1 MPSPATSTSDPAL
14 LARPLSAEE
23 QSRLFPQAI
32 TLAIATIVLIA
43 LADLNDGSTTR
54 PSLELLVYGFSV
66 ALPAFGLLLFYRAV
80 LSSLAIGFL
89 TDVALTGVL
98 MARLLSEQATVS
110 GTAVFLV
117 MKILGTA
124 LLFPWG
130 GRLQFLAGTLSTA
143 AYWLVLYFIGDTVEA
158 RNWLHQAASPW
169 LATVLSTGGASISAR
184 IRRDH
189 VLAELRLADSLE
201 QTRRAEVE
209 KAALL
214 EIAQDISGTV
224 DRAEVVRR
232 VQAHTTTLLECDS
245 VATVVFSPQGDSF
258 HLIGADGPEPLLREQ
273 VMSRSFPSVGSVM
286 AELTAGRTLLASA
299 SVEQPYFSQTMLK
312 RFGVQHLMVA
322 PLRVGGRFFGGL
334 LAIRT
339 LSTEPFAKHQVEILE
354 GIAAQLA
361 LVLEVIELY
370 RKAKEDAEA
379 SATVARV
386 ARSLIEAVG
395 TAELMPRLCELTRT
409 ALDCSASMVYQRS
422 VDSPH
427 FVATAASGLS
437 SDEWETLV
445 SLLIPLEE
453 VERGYKAE
461 DPDMPWGGTVLAS
474 YPSDVEAIAVRF
486 GFSDVLRIPL
496 RHAGELAGVLAA
508 GLRGKKE
515 TFSPVQTQIGKSIG
529 QLASLVWQNTRL
541 IEQLELAN
549 RTQSDF
555 VATMSHE
562 LRTPLNIITGY
573 TNLLLDDAFGTLNGE
588 QMETLRRVA
597 RSSQEL
603 VELVNTTLQVGRLD
617 SGGVPLSVSS
627 FSVRELCEE
636 AGSETR
642 ELWERNGLELRTLV
656 DHGLPRLCS
665 DRGKLKVILKNLIG
679 NAAKFTDAGS
689 IEVRAQA
696 VDRGVRI
703 DVQDSGVGIPA
714 EALPII
720 FQRFRQADSSMTRRF
735 GGVGLGL
742 YIVSRLL
749 ELLGGTISVT
759 STVGQGSTFSLFV
772 PQRREDGK
780 PLSA

>member
-1 MPSPATSTSDPAL
+1 M
-14 LARPLSAEE
+14 
-23 QSRLFPQAI
+23 
-32 TLAIATIVLIA
+32 
-43 LADLNDGSTTR
+43 ADLVDGGSTR
-54 PSLELLVYGFSV
+54 PSLEVAIYVVSV
-66 ALPAFGLLLFYRAV
+66 GLPACGLLLFYSSV

-89 TDVALTGVL
+89 TDLALTGVL
-98 MARLLSEQATVS
+98 MARLLSGQATVS

-130 GRLQFLAGTLSTA
+130 GRLQFLAGSLSTL
-143 AYWLVLYFIGDTVEA
+143 AYWLVLYTLVEAIEA
-158 RNWLHQAASPW
+158 RNWLHQVAAP
-169 LATVLSTGGASISAR
+169 LFATLLSTGGASISAR
-184 IRRDH
+184 VRREH
-189 VLAELRLADSLE
+189 ALAELRLADSLE
-201 QTRRAEVE
+201 QTQRAEVE

-214 EIAQDISGTV
+214 EIAHDISGTV

-232 VQAHTTTLLECDS
+232 VQGHTTTLLQCDS

-258 HLIGADGPEPLLREQ
+258 ELIGADGPQPLLREEA
-273 VMSRSFPSVGSVM
+273 MSRSFPSAGPVM
-286 AELTAGRTLLASA
+286 AELTAGRTLVVGAVA
-299 SVEQPYFSQTMLK
+299 DQPYFSKAMLR

-339 LSTEPFAKHQVEILE
+339 VSAEPFAEHQVEILE
-354 GIAAQLA
+354 GIAGQLA

-370 RKAKEDAEA
+370 RKAKEDAAA
-379 SATVARV
+379 SASVARV

-395 TAELMPRLCELTRT
+395 TAELMPRLCELTRV
-409 ALDCSASMVYQRS
+409 ALDCSASVVYQRS
-422 VDSPH
+422 ADCMD
-427 FVATAASGLS
+427 FIATASSGLS
-437 SDEWETLV
+437 ADEWETLA
-445 SLLIPLEE
+445 SLVIPFEE
-453 VERGYKAE
+453 VDRGYSVD
-461 DPDMPWGGTVLAS
+461 DPDMPWRGTVLAAE
-474 YPSDVEAIAVRF
+474 PSDVEMIAVRF

-508 GLRGKKE
+508 GLRGKHE
-515 TFSPVQTQIGKSIG
+515 TFSALQVQTGKAIG

-573 TNLLLDDAFGTLNGE
+573 TNLLLDDAFGTLNAD
-588 QMETLRRVA
+588 QVETLRRVA

-617 SGGVPLSVSS
+617 SGGVPLTVSS
-627 FSVRELCEE
+627 FSIRELCDE
-636 AGSETR
+636 AVAETR
-642 ELWERNGLELRTLV
+642 ELWERSGLELRTHVEV
-656 DHGLPRLCS
+656 DLPVLRS

-679 NAAKFTDAGS
+679 NAAKFTEAGS
-689 IEVRAQA
+689 IELRAQSE
-696 VDRGVRI
+696 DGGVRI
-703 DVQDSGVGIPA
+703 DVQDSGVGIPK

-720 FQRFRQADSSMTRRF
+720 FQRFRRADSSMTRRF

-749 ELLGGTISVT
+749 EVLGGTINVA

-772 PQRREDGK
+772 PQIREDGK
-780 PLSA
+780 PLST